1 MNNLNVLLLLFLM
14 KSLLTA
20 CQTFR
25 NAGDV
30 LRNKKKASTDEFLI
44 QKREPLAQPPE
55 FYKLPKPGRITKKA
69 ENSRIKKILKI
80 PDEKTIS
87 ADNKPSSSESSI
99 IKKLNS
105 DK

>member
-1 MNNLNVLLLLFLM
+1 MS
-14 KSLLTA
+14 SLLTA

-25 NAGDV
+25 DAGDV

-55 FYKLPKPGRITKKA
+55 FYKLPKPGRITKKD

>member
-14 KSLLTA
+14 SSLLTA
-20 CQTFR
+20 CQTFSD
-25 NAGDV
+25 AGDI
-30 LRNKKKASTDEFLI
+30 LRNEKKTSTDEFLI
-44 QKREPLAQPPE
+44 QKKEPLSQPPE
-55 FYKLPKPGRITKKA
+55 FYKLPKPGQITKNA
-69 ENSRIKKILKI
+69 ENNRIKKILKM